1 MEVLLLLLISLVL
14 IVPIAGLWRAGLRSG
29 EATEV
34 DEWAW
39 D

>member
-1 MEVLLLLLISLVL
+1 MEVLLLMLIALVL

-29 EATEV
+29 QEIEV

>member
-1 MEVLLLLLISLVL
+1 MEVLLLMLISLVL

-29 EATEV
+29 NEIEV
-34 DEWAW
+34 GEWAW

>member
-1 MEVLLLLLISLVL
+1 MEILLLMLIGIVL

-29 EATEV
+29 DKIEV